1 MCKGKTNTCLV
12 FFPFFFAPFP
22 KMKIGYSTKYSL
34 WNDDSVSDWSGV
46 KIAQFSEDMVI
57 VNNGSDY
64 DHVSVTHISLV
75 L

>member
-1 MCKGKTNTCLV
+1 
-12 FFPFFFAPFP
+12 
-22 KMKIGYSTKYSL
+22 MKIGYSTKYSL

-46 KIAQFSEDMVI
+46 KIAQFSEDMPPGPWMI

-64 DHVSVTHISLV
+64 DDVSVTHISLV